1 MDVSTA
7 PDAQKMDQIVR
18 RRLLR
23 TPVLHAWR
31 ALSNVRKGKK
41 FSVDRTGLVNF
52 TDEEVVESVAPAS
65 SKVIK
70 EALSP
75 LAKDLQSYIK
85 LKGPISLHEYMAQ
98 SLNHLVHGY
107 YQGTKP
113 CQNYKN
119 LWSCTDH
126 RACCFLRQGRERL

>member
-1 MDVSTA
+1 
-7 PDAQKMDQIVR
+7 MDQIVR

-23 TPVLHAWR
+23 TPVLQAWR
-31 ALSNVRKGKK
+31 TLTTVRKGKK

-52 TDEEVVESVAPAS
+52 TEEEVVESAVPAS
-65 SKVIK
+65 IKVIK

-85 LKGPISLHEYMAQ
+85 LKGPISLHDYMAQ

-107 YQGTKP
+107 YQGNETP
-113 CQNYKN
+113 SARN
-119 LWSCTDH
+119 LRSCTDH
-126 RACCFLRQGRERL
+126 CVYYFIRQGRERL